1 MKKAIQSL
9 LAVTIIISAFTLVT
23 TKSYAQYVMGKSYA
37 KPSVYLV
44 QKLGGGYDFYGS
56 DYTLKGFSVPK
67 KHGGYDFYGSDYRL
81 KGYTVP
87 KINGGYDI
95 FGSDYSLKGFISP
108 RLGW

>member
-23 TKSYAQYVMGKSYA
+23 TKSYAQYKGYSVPKSR
-37 KPSVYLV
+37 
-44 QKLGGGYDFYGS
+44 GGYDFYGS
-56 DYTLKGFSVPK
+56 DYSLKGFSVPK
-67 KHGGYDFYGSDYRL
+67 RNGGYDFYGSDYSL
-81 KGYTVP
+81 KGFSVP
-87 KINGGYDI
+87 KMNGGYDI

>member
-23 TKSYAQYVMGKSYA
+23 TKSYAQYKGYSVPKS
-37 KPSVYLV
+37 
-44 QKLGGGYDFYGS
+44 GGGYDFYGS
-56 DYTLKGFSVPK
+56 DYSLKGFSVPK
-67 KHGGYDFYGSDYRL
+67 RNGGYDFYGSDYSL
-81 KGYTVP
+81 KGFSVP
-87 KINGGYDI
+87 KMNGGYGI